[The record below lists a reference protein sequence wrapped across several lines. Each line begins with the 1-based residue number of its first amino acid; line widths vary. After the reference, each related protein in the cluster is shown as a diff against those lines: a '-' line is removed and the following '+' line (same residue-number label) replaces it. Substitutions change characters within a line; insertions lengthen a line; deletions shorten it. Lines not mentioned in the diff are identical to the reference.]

1 MIPGS
6 SAGNSRRN
14 SDGAGQRV
22 IHARALAVAA
32 LLLSA
37 APALSRPEASAPVPV
52 ILDTDVGD
60 DIDDAFALALA
71 LSDRRV
77 EVVGITAAWGDTRT
91 RVLLIRRLLAA
102 LGRSDV
108 PVAQGP
114 AGPGGAPF
122 TQKTWALGATDK
134 GPTPDAIEFIRSRA
148 AARPGQITLVALAPL
163 VTVQATLARD
173 PAAFATLK
181 GIVVMGGSIGAGY
194 RAGGALP
201 VATPSAEY
209 NIASAP
215 AALTA
220 VLGSGVPVTL
230 FPLDSTQIDLEEVER
245 DRLFAHGSAATDAL
259 TLLYHQ
265 WRLWNVWGRITPTL
279 FDVVPV
285 AWLIDP
291 SVCAPMPMR
300 IAVDAQGYTRPIAGP
315 PNAAVCLASDAA
327 GVRRRLLDDLTPDPR
342 KAP

>member
-1 MIPGS
+1 MI
-6 SAGNSRRN
+6 R
-14 SDGAGQRV
+14 
-22 IHARALAVAA
+22 ARALAVAA

-37 APALSRPEASAPVPV
+37 TPALSRPEASAPVPV
-52 ILDTDVGD
+52 IIDTDVGD

-71 LSDRRV
+71 LSDRRL

-102 LGRSDV
+102 LGRGDV

-134 GPTPDAIEFIRSRA
+134 GPAPDAIDFIRSRA

-163 VTVQATLARD
+163 VTVQAALARD
-173 PAAFATLK
+173 PTAFAALK
-181 GIVVMGGSIGAGY
+181 GVVAMGGSIATGY

-245 DRLFAHGSAATDAL
+245 DRLFAHGSGATDAL
-259 TLLYHQ
+259 ALLYHQ
-265 WRLWNVWGRITPTL
+265 WRLWNAWGRITPTL

-285 AWLIDP
+285 AWLIAP
-291 SVCAPMPMR
+291 ALCAPTPMR
-300 IAVDAQGYTRPIAGP
+300 VAVDDRGFTRRVDGP
-315 PNAAVCLASDAA
+315 PNAAVCLSSDAA
-327 GVRRRLLDDLTPDPR
+327 GVLRLLMDDLAPTPPG

>member
-1 MIPGS
+1 MITGAFVL
-6 SAGNSRRN
+6 AGLLA
-14 SDGAGQRV
+14 GAV
-22 IHARALAVAA
+22 PTA
-32 LLLSA
+32 A
-37 APALSRPEASAPVPV
+37 APAPRSPVPV
-52 ILDTDVGD
+52 IIDTDIGD
-60 DIDDAFALALA
+60 DIDDAFAVTLA
-71 LSDRRV
+71 LSNPRL
-77 EVVGITAAWGDTRT
+77 EVVGITAAWGDTPL
-91 RVLLIRRLLAA
+91 RVLLLRRLLAA

-134 GPTPDAIEFIRSRA
+134 GPAPDAIDFIRSKA

-163 VTVQATLARD
+163 VNLQAALARD
-173 PAAFATLK
+173 PAAFAALK
-181 GIVVMGGSIGAGY
+181 GVVVMGGSIAAGY
-194 RAGGALP
+194 RAGGAIP
-201 VATPSAEY
+201 VPTPSAEY

-215 AALTA
+215 GA
-220 VLGSGVPVTL
+220 LGSVLASGMPVTL

-265 WRLWNVWGRITPTL
+265 WRLWNPWGRLTPTL

-291 SVCAPMPMR
+291 SLCAPTPMR

-327 GVRRRLLDDLTPDPR
+327 GIRRLLLDDLALDPR